1 MNKLP
6 LIEKTRPKEF
16 DELVGIDKL
25 DRIKALISNP
35 ADMPNL
41 LFYGPAGTGK
51 TTTAKIILEKLKPID
66 FIRINGS
73 DTTGVDTIRERVYNF
88 ITSKSTNAGKPKII
102 WIEEFDYQSKNAF
115 AALRSLIEQF
125 ISNGRFIV
133 TLNYLKKIPAP
144 IQSRFTCIKF
154 RKISKEDIVKRLK
167 VILDL
172 EKLEPKEGTIEKI
185 AELSKGDMRTAI
197 NMLQTGI
204 QTGDESL
211 SLKVFELIKKGD
223 WKEIRYSIPLE
234 NPDYNQLL
242 GELDELFF
250 NSELSTKTKIGINQ
264 IIATGSAEMNLSFS
278 EDICFSAI
286 CSRIIG
292 ELDV

>member
-1 MNKLP
+1 MRPLP
-6 LIEKTRPKEF
+6 LIEKQRPKEF
-16 DELVGIDKL
+16 EELVGIDKI
-25 DRIKALISNP
+25 DRIKTLISKP

-51 TTTAKIILEKLKPID
+51 TTTAKIILDKLKPID

-88 ITSKSTNAGKPKII
+88 VTSRSTNEGKPKII

-115 AALRSLIEQF
+115 AALRSLMEQF
-125 ISNGRFIV
+125 MSNGRFIV

-154 RKISKEDIVKRLK
+154 RKLSKEDIVKRLK
-167 VILDL
+167 VISDAEGIEEDL
-172 EKLEPKEGTIEKI
+172 EKI
-185 AELSKGDMRTAI
+185 AILSNGDMRTAI

-204 QTGDESL
+204 QNDANSL
-211 SLKVFELIKKGD
+211 SEQIFNMIKEGK
-223 WKEIRYSIPLE
+223 WKEIRYDIPLE
-234 NPDYNQLL
+234 HPDYNQLL
-242 GELDELFF
+242 GDLDMLFF
-250 NSELSTKTKIGINQ
+250 NSDLSLDIKRKINE

-286 CSRIIG
+286 CSRIMR
-292 ELDV
+292 ELE